1 MLRSVLKWLIVPLAV
16 MGSAVVAMADEM
28 WMLEVYGEGVLE
40 PIGIHAAGTTSAPS
54 GLRGLYGDPDG
65 WRFGLEISRGSVS
78 TERPVGVAQ
87 DMTTLTANA
96 DRTVEL
102 SDRWSTHAAL
112 GLGVA
117 AGSPE
122 TNAGGPVA
130 RLQAD
135 TTLDVL
141 PGISAFAS
149 YSAIYAMSPDLG
161 EGETGAGPG
170 AVTTSLNVGIGF
182 SF

>member
-1 MLRSVLKWLIVPLAV
+1 MLRFVLTWLIVPLAV
-16 MGSAVVAMADEM
+16 IGSAVVAAADDM
-28 WMLEVYGEGVLE
+28 WMLELYDEGGLD
-40 PIGIHAAGTTSAPS
+40 PLGLHPADTTSAPS
-54 GLRGLYGDPDG
+54 GLRGLYGDPEG
-65 WRFGLEISRGSVS
+65 WRFGLEISRGAVS
-78 TERPVGVAQ
+78 TERPVGAPQ
-87 DMTTLTANA
+87 EMTTLTANA
-96 DRTVEL
+96 DRTVEF

-117 AGSPE
+117 AGGSE
-122 TNAGGPVA
+122 TTAGGPVA

-149 YSAIYAMSPDLG
+149 YSAIYAMSPDLA
-161 EGETGAGPG
+161 EGEKGTGPG